1 MKANAV
7 VVVGDRFDPAMVSPE
22 RLFDRAVDPTR
33 LLAGPIAQYTYGS
46 GVCAFQLTPDRIVV
60 STQSQE
66 VLPEELR
73 LAASK
78 LFVDLDNIRAAIV
91 VNGVGLN
98 CDAVLPMSANKGR
111 EISNS
116 LTQFD
121 MLTRIAEMPH
131 SAQAKTSLV
140 YDLNGVVC
148 TLRVEPENASG
159 GQNLFVAVNGH
170 QNVDQS
176 FALDNTLGAFEPFR
190 NHVESIHDTIYRT
203 FP

>member
-7 VVVGDRFDPAMVSPE
+7 VVVGERFDPGMVSPE

-73 LAASK
+73 LAADK
-78 LFVDLDNIRAAIV
+78 LFFDLENIRAAID

-121 MLTRIAEMPH
+121 MLRDIAGMPH
-131 SAQAKTSLV
+131 MAEAKTSLV

-148 TLRVEPENASG
+148 TLRIEPEHESG

-170 QNVDQS
+170 QNVNQS
-176 FALDNTLGAFEPFR
+176 FALAKTLDAFTLFR
-190 NHVESIHDTIYRT
+190 NHVESIHDSIYRT